1 MFTDNQIRILTLL
14 INNPDKEY
22 SFSEIGAILGKKPGI
37 FQLGIN
43 SLEKQSLIISRKRGS
58 LRLFKINKNCPIL
71 NEIKSIIQKTY
82 GAETFLLKMVNG
94 MKDID
99 IAFIYGSYAKNAMRS
114 DSDIDLL
121 IVAKPDAE
129 NILLD
134 KIAKLERKLQR
145 EINYKLYSKK
155 EFKDKIKAKDPFLS
169 EILSDKYIL
178 LKGEL

>member
-1 MFTDNQIRILTLL
+1 MFTDIQAQILALL
-14 INNPDKEY
+14 VNNTDKEY
-22 SFSEIGAILGKKPGI
+22 SFSEIGAVLGKKPGI
-37 FQLGIN
+37 FQRGIN
-43 SLEKQSLIISRKRGS
+43 SLEKQNIITSLKKGS

-71 NEIKSIIQKTY
+71 NEIKGIIQKTY
-82 GAETFLLKMVNG
+82 GGETFLRKMVSD

-99 IAFIYGSYAKNAMRS
+99 IAFIYGSYAKNAMRP

-121 IVAKPDAE
+121 VVAKPEAE
-129 NILLD
+129 NFLLD
-134 KIAKLERKLQR
+134 KIAKLEQKLQR

-178 LKGEL
+178 LKGEI